1 MCNDCHIATLSGGM
15 FRFQDASIEVR
26 HERWC
31 AEHSR
36 VYKDEEE
43 RLGRLDIFKKN
54 VDYIEASNKAGK
66 SYKFGLNEFAD
77 LTNDEIRAQRNGVK
91 ASKVMSGGMF
101 RFQDASIEVRHE
113 RWCAEHSRVYKD
125 EEERL
130 GRLDIFKKNVDYI
143 EASNKAGKSYKFG
156 LNEFADLINDEIRAQ
171 RNGLKASKVMRSTSF
186 RYENV
191 TVP

>member
-43 RLGRLDIFKKN
+43 RLRRLDISKKN
-54 VDYIEASNKAGK
+54 VDYIEASNKARK
-66 SYKFGLNEFAD
+66 SIEFGLNEFAD
-77 LTNDEIRAQRNGVK
+77 LT
-91 ASKVMSGGMF
+91 
-101 RFQDASIEVRHE
+101 
-113 RWCAEHSRVYKD
+113 
-125 EEERL
+125 
-130 GRLDIFKKNVDYI
+130 
-143 EASNKAGKSYKFG
+143 
-156 LNEFADLINDEIRAQ
+156 NDEIRAQ

-191 TVP
+191 TVPCCVEWRGEGVVTPVKNQGTCGLVLVVWIVGYVSFTASCFIFCNCSFTLHLFELDRLSLLLVK